1 VPLRAVALGELS
13 QSLRGNVSVS
23 TISSLA
29 QSGLG
34 ELGRRESETVKQF
47 LNHDLT
53 HYMGESYALNHAD
66 NVSRNLLHQHGHQLL
81 SDLEVLASI
90 DPTLYQVENGAL
102 YSDSKLATDLKNA
115 AQLIKSNWG
124 VEVISISN
132 GGWDTHTNQG
142 GQQGIK
148 LKNLQIFQIVL
159 VHFIK
164 IWGIK

>member
-1 VPLRAVALGELS
+1 
-13 QSLRGNVSVS
+13 
-23 TISSLA
+23 
-29 QSGLG
+29 
-34 ELGRRESETVKQF
+34 
-47 LNHDLT
+47 
-53 HYMGESYALNHAD
+53 MGESYALNHAD

-90 DPTLYQVENGAL
+90 NPTLYQVENGAL